1 MAIFQDNLKW
11 ASTRISAFWILLEL
25 RMMEVVVTAG
35 AIDMQSFSKLSP
47 LTKQTPA
54 YRPDALPIIQLCQ
67 STKD

>member
-1 MAIFQDNLKW
+1 
-11 ASTRISAFWILLEL
+11 
-25 RMMEVVVTAG
+25 VTAG